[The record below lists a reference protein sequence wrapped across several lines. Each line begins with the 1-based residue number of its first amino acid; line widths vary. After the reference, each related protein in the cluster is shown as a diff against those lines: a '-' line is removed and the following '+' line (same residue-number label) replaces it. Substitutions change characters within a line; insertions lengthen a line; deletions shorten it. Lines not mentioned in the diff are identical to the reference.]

1 MIKLN
6 VVVGTYNEEFML
18 NHWLKHHKNIFDHGI
33 VLDYKSTDSTLD
45 LIKTIV
51 PNWEVITAK
60 NYQYF
65 DAEINDKEIMECEE
79 KLNGWKI
86 CLNTTEFIVC
96 SDFREK
102 VQKLDNTNYDMV
114 RLFGYQI
121 NDTVEEKLNKTFN
134 NNKSIITQRYHG
146 FPDPWRHRILHKKNH
161 GHYYVGRHFDTP
173 KNKKSPYVKDYPDH
187 IPIMHNMI
195 LFWYRFAPFYPQ
207 LKRKIQAS
215 PRIPERDKKLGYSWN
230 HIDLNEKKIEERWA
244 KEVPKCKNLL
254 ENDFIKKEIEK
265 IENKMK
271 HIKFI

>member
-60 NYQYF
+60 NYQWF
-65 DAEINDKEIMECEE
+65 DSEINDKEIMECEE
-79 KLNGWKI
+79 KLKGWKI

-114 RLFGYQI
+114 RLF
-121 NDTVEEKLNKTFN
+121 
-134 NNKSIITQRYHG
+134 
-146 FPDPWRHRILHKKNH
+146 
-161 GHYYVGRHFDTP
+161 
-173 KNKKSPYVKDYPDH
+173 
-187 IPIMHNMI
+187 
-195 LFWYRFAPFYPQ
+195 
-207 LKRKIQAS
+207 
-215 PRIPERDKKLGYSWN
+215 
-230 HIDLNEKKIEERWA
+230 
-244 KEVPKCKNLL
+244 
-254 ENDFIKKEIEK
+254 
-265 IENKMK
+265 
-271 HIKFI
+271 